1 MADYSRIK
9 AALEARQAGHSLPQS
24 LYNDDE
30 VFAFDQEA
38 IFRRAWILIGFE
50 IEFPATGRLS
60 IHQDRGRPGRHHP

>member
-9 AALEARQAGHSLPQS
+9 AALDARAEGHSLPQS

-38 IFRRAWILIGFE
+38 LFRRTWILIGFE
-50 IEFPATGRLS
+50 VEFPSTGSYQALQNR
-60 IHQDRGRPGRHHP
+60 RCAHHRDP